1 MLSYITRKTAEDEN
15 SAVFLHQLLS
25 RDMQITNVIPEIYM
39 LREQPEL
46 LFLILSSLLIRK

>member
-15 SAVFLHQLLS
+15 SAVFLHQLLN